1 MLNKRKNHKK
11 EDEFMQKPASSDFS
25 PAPAP
30 ESAPG
35 KAKTVIGERIS
46 IEGDIRGHEN
56 LVIEGSMKG
65 KIELEKNQI
74 TVGPKGRVQAEIHA
88 DNVTISGHLT
98 GNIEALGTVKI
109 TRDANF
115 SGEIK
120 SRSISVEDGAYLK
133 AVIEL
138 QRDTQKAAPEI
149 GKTVSKP
156 AHDASGSLPAGAKEN

>member
-1 MLNKRKNHKK
+1 MLNKLKNTKK
-11 EDEFMQKPASSDFS
+11 EDEFMQKPASNEFS
-25 PAPAP
+25 PASAS
-30 ESAPG
+30 ESAPEN
-35 KAKTVIGERIS
+35 AKTVIGERIS

-56 LVIEGSMKG
+56 LVIQGSMKG

-74 TVGPKGRVQAEIHA
+74 TVGPKGRVKAEIHA
-88 DNVTISGHLT
+88 DNVTISGQLI

-120 SRSISVEDGAYLK
+120 ARSISVEDGAYLK

-138 QRDTQKAAPEI
+138 QRDPKKIVPDF
-149 GKTVSKP
+149 GKPLSKP
-156 AHDASGSLPAGAKEN
+156 VHDSTGAIPAAAKEN

>member
-1 MLNKRKNHKK
+1 MLNKRKSPKK
-11 EDEFMQKPASSDFS
+11 ENEFMPEPVTSDFS
-25 PAPAP
+25 PPPAS
-30 ESAPG
+30 EPG
-35 KAKTVIGERIS
+35 NAKTVIGERIS

-56 LVIEGSMKG
+56 LVIQGSMKG

-88 DNVTISGHLT
+88 DNVTISGQLI
-98 GNIEALGTVKI
+98 GNIQALGTVKI

-120 SRSISVEDGAYLK
+120 ARSISVEDGAYLK

-138 QRDTQKAAPEI
+138 QRDPKKAGSAMEKMTSQPI
-149 GKTVSKP
+149 QNTVGSSP
-156 AHDASGSLPAGAKEN
+156 AAAKEN